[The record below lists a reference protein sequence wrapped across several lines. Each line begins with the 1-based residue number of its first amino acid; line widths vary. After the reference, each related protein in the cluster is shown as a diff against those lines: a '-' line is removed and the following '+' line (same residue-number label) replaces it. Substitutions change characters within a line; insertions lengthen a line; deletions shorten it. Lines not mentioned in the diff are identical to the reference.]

1 MNTNVLSESSRLAG
15 LLQLLLRIFGILCI
29 LAVVPLIMPARYL
42 SIVHER
48 LGLGP
53 FPLAPIAD
61 YLARSVSALCVFYGG
76 LLLLLATDVQ
86 RFGPV
91 IRYQALAIMVL
102 SAFGIIAG
110 ARAGLPTIW
119 VAADA
124 LGCWIFL
131 VPIYVLSRRIRAT
144 P

>member
-1 MNTNVLSESSRLAG
+1 MNETVLSKLSRR
-15 LLQLLLRIFGILCI
+15 LQLLLRIFGIVCV
-29 LAVVPLIMPARYL
+29 LAVVPLIMPARFL
-42 SIVHER
+42 SIVHQR

-61 YLARSVSALCVFYGG
+61 YLARSVSALCAFYGG

-102 SAFGIIAG
+102 SAFGIVAG
-110 ARAGLPTIW
+110 TRAGLPTIW
-119 VAADA
+119 VAVDA

-131 VPIYVLSRRIRAT
+131 VPIYLLSRRIRT
-144 P
+144 RL